1 MQALLWPI
9 VSWLLREVV
18 LRFVILG
25 AIFLALSVLVP
36 MAVGFLTPWLGTS
49 GLSSAFQRARSLLPC
64 LVFSRFLQPGLRCA
78 ADDFGIRDSFSD
90 SSSSFDWVIL

>member
-49 GLSSAFQRARSLLPC
+49 GLSSAFTGLSSGVWYFLDFFNLGYGVPLMISAF
-64 LVFSRFLQPGLRCA
+64 VTRFL
-78 ADDFGIRDSFSD
+78 IRRLPL
-90 SSSSFDWVIL
+90 IG